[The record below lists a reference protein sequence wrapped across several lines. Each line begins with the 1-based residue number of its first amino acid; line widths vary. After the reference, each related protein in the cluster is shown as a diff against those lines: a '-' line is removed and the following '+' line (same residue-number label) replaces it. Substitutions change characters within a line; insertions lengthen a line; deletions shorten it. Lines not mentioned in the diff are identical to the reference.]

1 MNKSEAAW
9 SSDRQNGFENQEE
22 EDQGEARRRRRRSP
36 GDDGAE
42 NCCGGFQGGQRRR
55 CRQDL
60 NRGFPAWGIEE
71 GISFLYGPT
80 QKLTTKLVN
89 VPPPICSD
97 RVGDCLQIKRVTFAG
112 EVSDVGDTSETGDSS
127 GRPQLALPSTADR
140 EGTLNRCLLSCSH
153 FHICGECEPNNP

>member
-22 EDQGEARRRRRRSP
+22 EDQGEARRRRRRRRRRAP

-60 NRGFPAWGIEE
+60 NRGFPAWSRHRRRHFLLVWTDPKTNDK
-71 GISFLYGPT
+71 ISKCAT
-80 QKLTTKLVN
+80 SN
-89 VPPPICSD
+89 
-97 RVGDCLQIKRVTFAG
+97 LQRQSRG
-112 EVSDVGDTSETGDSS
+112 
-127 GRPQLALPSTADR
+127 LPSNQKGNLCRRSFRRWRYLRDR
-140 EGTLNRCLLSCSH
+140 GLLRKTPIGSPFDRGS
-153 FHICGECEPNNP
+153 